1 MSKRARMGLE
11 EGKWGKTWGNY
22 VIISK
27 KIEELIL
34 EI

>member
-1 MSKRARMGLE
+1 MGLWEGLE
-11 EGKWGKTWGNY
+11 EGKWGNTWGNY